1 MGACVCVRVR
11 ACACVRVR
19 MRMPVCAFD
28 CVFILP
34 TCVCVY
40 AHECVLRE
48 CVGCSPTENLRRMSD
63 DINDGRR
70 CECVLT
76 GPVMYKI
83 SAMRALGI
91 CVWPQRIIAT

>member
-1 MGACVCVRVR
+1 M
-11 ACACVRVR
+11 
-19 MRMPVCAFD
+19 
-28 CVFILP
+28 CVFTP
-34 TCVCVY
+34 TNACM
-40 AHECVLRE
+40 RE
-48 CVGCSPTENLRRMSD
+48 CVGCSPSENLGRMFD

-91 CVWPQRIIAT
+91 CVWPQRIIATRCGNSLRDPQ